1 MKEDLLNALTHKKQ
15 KVLPIALKIFNSV
28 QDKHLSTERIGDYS
42 ILKEETD
49 VDGSLEKLKYV
60 LEDHRS
66 PVISALLQTEKY
78 FSKSLPNHMSQ
89 HYENED

>member
-1 MKEDLLNALTHKKQ
+1 MKEDLLNALTYKKQ

-49 VDGSLEKLKYV
+49 VDGSL
-60 LEDHRS
+60 
-66 PVISALLQTEKY
+66 
-78 FSKSLPNHMSQ
+78 
-89 HYENED
+89 